1 MRPLAL
7 TLTVALASLLLFA
20 PPASAGSDWRWPVRG
35 PVITPY
41 RNGADPYAG
50 GQHRGIDIGAPAGTP
65 VIAATAGTVT
75 YAGLAGS
82 SGLTVAVRTDDGRF
96 DTSYLHLSSI
106 GVARG
111 DRVAGG
117 DGIGAVGTTG
127 RRSTE
132 EPHLHF
138 GVRDAG
144 TRFAYRDPL
153 DFPRSLR
160 PHLTRRRAPS
170 PRRSRFTSA

>member
-7 TLTVALASLLLFA
+7 TLALALACLLLFA
-20 PPASAGSDWRWPVRG
+20 PPASAASDWRWPVRG

-41 RNGADPYAG
+41 RNGSDPYAG
-50 GQHRGIDIGAPAGTP
+50 GQHRGLDIGAPTGTP

-96 DTSYLHLSSI
+96 DTAYLHLSSI
-106 GVARG
+106 KVAQ
-111 DRVAGG
+111 G

-127 RRSTE
+127 RRSAV

-144 TRFAYRDPL
+144 SRFAYHDPL
-153 DFPRSLR
+153 DFLPV
-160 PHLTRRRAPS
+160 APPVS
-170 PRRSRFTSA
+170 